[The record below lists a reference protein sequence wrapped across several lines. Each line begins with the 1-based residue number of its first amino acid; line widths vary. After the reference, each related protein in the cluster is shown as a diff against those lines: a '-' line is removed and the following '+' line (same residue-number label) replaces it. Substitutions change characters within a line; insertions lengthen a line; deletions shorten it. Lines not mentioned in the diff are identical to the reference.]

1 MTTETNF
8 PKLRLVDTQVV
19 TYEGETY
26 LLLRDPLLLT
36 ERTIL
41 IPQPMIPALA
51 LCDGTRSPPT
61 LRAALAIRYGLFL
74 STQRIEEFLKALDE
88 ALLLDNDRMRRARAI
103 AQAQFRQAPYRT
115 PASAG
120 LSYPKDPGELTRV
133 LQKYLDQNSQNGNQQ
148 GCISDGTPLDGAIAD
163 GYIRGIISP
172 HIDYERGGPV
182 YAQVW
187 SQAAEAVREAELAI
201 IFGTDHFS
209 EGHPITLTRQSYATP
224 FGVLPTD
231 TAIVDALAD
240 VLGVEEAYS
249 GELHHRREHSI
260 ELAAV
265 WMHHIRGGQPI
276 QMVPILTGS
285 LDSTGSAMESARLT
299 AFLDVLSGAMQ
310 GRKAI
315 VVAAGDLAHVGPAF
329 DTEPVDPGKLI
340 LLKSADDE
348 LIQAMCQ
355 GDADGFH
362 NAIRRVQDR
371 NNVCG
376 VSPIYLTLR
385 LLAPLKGLSHGY
397 AVCPADQANTS
408 VVTICGVTLE

>member
-1 MTTETNF
+1 MTTETYF

-19 TYEGETY
+19 NYEGENY

-36 ERTIL
+36 ERTLL

-51 LCDGTRSPPT
+51 LCDGTRSPST

-74 STQRIEEFLKALDE
+74 STQRIEEFLNALDD
-88 ALLLDNDRMRRARAI
+88 ALLLDNDRARQARAVAH
-103 AQAQFRQAPYRT
+103 AQYRQAPYRQ

-120 LSYPKDPGELTRV
+120 QSYPIEPKELTGF
-133 LQKYLDQNSQNGNQQ
+133 LQAYLEKNSAK
-148 GCISDGTPLDGAIAD
+148 DGLIAD
-163 GYIRGIISP
+163 GHIRGIISP
-172 HIDYERGGPV
+172 HIDFERGGPV

-187 SQAAEAVREAELAI
+187 SQAADSVREADLAI

-209 EGHPITLTRQSYATP
+209 EGRSISLTRQNYATP

-240 VLGVEEAYS
+240 VLGVEEAFA

-265 WMHHIRGGQPI
+265 WMHHMREGQPV

-285 LDSTGSAMESARLT
+285 LNSAGSQLSGPRLS
-299 AFLDVLSGAMQ
+299 AFLDALRAAMQ

-340 LLKSADDE
+340 SLKNADDE

-355 GDADGFH
+355 GDADGFLSS
-362 NAIRRVQDR
+362 IRRVEDR

-376 VSPIYLTLR
+376 VTPIYLTLR
-385 LLAPLKGLSHGY
+385 LLAPLKGLNRGY